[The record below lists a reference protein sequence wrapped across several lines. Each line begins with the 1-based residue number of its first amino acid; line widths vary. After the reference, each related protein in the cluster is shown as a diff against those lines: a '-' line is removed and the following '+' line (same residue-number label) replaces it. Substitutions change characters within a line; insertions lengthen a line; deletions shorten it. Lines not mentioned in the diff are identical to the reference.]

1 MRCHYISVKGVGR
14 VLVPGC
20 MAVAVSNDISRCT
33 CHNTTYLGF
42 EREEYNKEVAR
53 LKNVIKKLEY
63 ENEYLTQL
71 LEDNEIVAK
80 IKDSMDKRIFRA
92 FAHDNLFR
100 DDVSTVEFTPKN
112 RKYKLTG
119 WGKVI
124 EGVVKNDIYLS
135 AKWSSSCALEEK
147 QNTLSVQSSCIAN
160 KWVMSRTDKKSR
172 CVQYDKQHSG
182 HDISV

>member
-14 VLVPGC
+14 VLIPGC

-53 LKNVIKKLEY
+53 LKNVIKKLE
-63 ENEYLTQL
+63 
-71 LEDNEIVAK
+71 NEIVAK

-100 DDVSTVEFTPKN
+100 DDVSTVEFTPQN

-124 EGVVKNDIYLS
+124 EGVVKNDIYLWS
-135 AKWSSSCALEEK
+135 FKDVLPIVDAKLETCCGEVVKLMCVGRKSKYIERAK
-147 QNTLSVQSSCIAN
+147 QLYSEQMGYVA
-160 KWVMSRTDKKSR
+160 
-172 CVQYDKQHSG
+172 Y
-182 HDISV
+182 

>member
-1 MRCHYISVKGVGR
+1 MRCPYKNVQGVGK
-14 VLVPGC
+14 VLIPGC

-124 EGVVKNDIYLS
+124 EGVVKNDIYLWS
-135 AKWSSSCALEEK
+135 FKDVLPIVDAKLETCCGEVVKLMCVGRKSKYIERAK
-147 QNTLSVQSSCIAN
+147 QLYSEQMGYVA
-160 KWVMSRTDKKSR
+160 
-172 CVQYDKQHSG
+172 Y
-182 HDISV
+182 